1 MNNCN
6 YEIRLQITQEDCLP
20 NTICTECQKELN
32 NFYEF
37 RRKCNRTYHKLKN
50 HLFAVNARVANELK
64 AKQDQEKTEQVVD
77 NTVCLASQSVCIEG
91 PAVGQPLS
99 QILDQSV
106 NQPISTLVSQSV
118 VVTKDQLILE
128 FDDITQLAF
137 VHFEPGY
144 QNGFANNVENIN
156 GFAEGA
162 TINKGVEHITKEPIQ
177 ANTPLE
183 VCPDIT
189 EFLSSVLVEMGILKK
204 QQNELQLM
212 NEECKTI
219 ELETGDSAQ
228 ITLEIVQIEE
238 EEQKTIKKMRK
249 VKGKT
254 KNDDTITQKDES
266 ESAHDAPLGPSVPVP
281 AVRPPLQRLQFAAP
295 SRALQTCVRGGVA
308 QACLRGLETPLPWSP
323 EGPPLTS
330 MGRGSNAVFEQCG
343 KVTQG
348 PVNLCGARQQC
359 RKVTL
364 NLVN

>member
-1 MNNCN
+1 
-6 YEIRLQITQEDCLP
+6 ITQEDCLP

-254 KNDDTITQKDES
+254 KNDDTITQKDERP
-266 ESAHDAPLGPSVPVP
+266 ACPVCS
-281 AVRPPLQRLQFAAP
+281 RRFA
-295 SRALQTCVRGGVA
+295 S
-308 QACLRGLETPLPWSP
+308 
-323 EGPPLTS
+323 
-330 MGRGSNAVFEQCG
+330 
-343 KVTQG
+343 
-348 PVNLCGARQQC
+348 
-359 RKVTL
+359 
-364 NLVN
+364 